1 MTQAQQ
7 ELVVIRP
14 FRFAHE
20 GIRVQIFA
28 PDAQQ
33 KPVPM
38 TARCAE
44 VALKEGWARHPQP
57 AKQEV
62 VAPAPSPA
70 AETGEETLRGGPNS
84 EQGDRPLEQTAET
97 QPNPT
102 DPGRLSGESGQE
114 QPSSALP
121 PGRRSRRSR

>member
-20 GIRVQIFA
+20 GIRVQEFT

-44 VALKEGWARHPQP
+44 VALKEGWARRPLP
-57 AKQEV
+57 AKQEIP
-62 VAPAPSPA
+62 APAPAPA
-70 AETGEETLRGGPNS
+70 VETADETLRGGPNP
-84 EQGDRPLEQTAET
+84 EQGDRPLDGQPET
-97 QPNPT
+97 QPNLT
-102 DPGRLSGESGQE
+102 DPGRLSGDSGQE
-114 QPSSALP
+114 QPSSALL

>member
-14 FRFAHE
+14 FRFAVD
-20 GIRVQIFA
+20 GIHVKEFT

-33 KPVPM
+33 TPVPM

-44 VALKEGWARHPQP
+44 VALKEGWARHAQP
-57 AKQEV
+57 AKQENP
-62 VAPAPSPA
+62 APAPAPTV
-70 AETGEETLRGGPNS
+70 ETGDENLRGGPNS
-84 EQGDRPLEQTAET
+84 EQGDRPLEQTGET

-102 DPGRLSGESGQE
+102 DPGRQSAGSGQE
-114 QPSSALP
+114 QPSSALHQ
-121 PGRRSRRSR
+121 GRRSRRSR